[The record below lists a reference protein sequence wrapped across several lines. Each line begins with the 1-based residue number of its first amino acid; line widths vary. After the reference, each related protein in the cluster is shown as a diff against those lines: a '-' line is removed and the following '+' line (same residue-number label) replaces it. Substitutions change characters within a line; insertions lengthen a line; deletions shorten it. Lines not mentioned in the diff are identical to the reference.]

1 MRSLTLLLGLCA
13 LALESSTPATSATD
27 TKAQTPFN
35 YTANATLST
44 PGDETNVDHT
54 DTITFQTGTPN
65 NYVLVN
71 NAPAPATFV
80 YNLKYELRSAYE
92 GGSLSAITPD
102 NTTQISWSAAPNG
115 RYESPDL
122 PLTKVWNGT
131 TAGWYT
137 CSAFMEVQG
146 DGSGVRAQAEDV
158 HGFSV
163 N

>member
-27 TKAQTPFN
+27 TQAQTPFT

-65 NYVLVN
+65 NFVLHN
-71 NAPAPATFV
+71 NAPAPANFS
-80 YNLKYELRSAYE
+80 YNFSFELRNTTGGGTPGIMDSD
-92 GGSLSAITPD
+92 GGSRTWGALALDTYTEPDKSLS
-102 NTTQISWSAAPNG
+102 
-115 RYESPDL
+115 
-122 PLTKVWNGT
+122 KVWNGT
-131 TAGWYT
+131 AAGWYT
-137 CSAFMEVQG
+137 CSAFTEVQG
-146 DGSGVRAQAEDV
+146 QGSSVRAQAEDV
-158 HGFSV
+158 HGFNV